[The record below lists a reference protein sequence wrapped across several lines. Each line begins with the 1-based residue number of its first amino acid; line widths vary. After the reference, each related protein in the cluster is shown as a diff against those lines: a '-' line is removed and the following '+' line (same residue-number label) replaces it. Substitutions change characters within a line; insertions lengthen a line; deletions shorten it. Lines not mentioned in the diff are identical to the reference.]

1 MCTVN
6 GVLLD
11 PEQLSCGVPQGTILG
26 LLLFLIYINDL
37 PNCVKYSSTRMF
49 ADDTN
54 LTVSG
59 SSIPEIKTMLDKD
72 IECLV
77 EWLCVNK
84 LTLNVIKAEYMLIG
98 SWLRISSLLIA

>member
-1 MCTVN
+1 MLNIV
-6 GVLLD
+6 
-11 PEQLSCGVPQGTILG
+11 QLECLQMT
-26 LLLFLIYINDL
+26 
-37 PNCVKYSSTRMF
+37 T
-49 ADDTN
+49 
-54 LTVSG
+54 
-59 SSIPEIKTMLDKD
+59 SIPEIKTMLDKD